1 MTIDPVR
8 MDEARPREVW
18 SVHAFAQHHRLHRMD
33 ESRLKML
40 LGPYARMRDTAPHI
54 FRLVREPIGLPAVL

>member
-18 SVHAFAQHHRLHRMD
+18 SVHAFAQHHSLDRMD

-40 LGPYARMRDTAPHI
+40 LGAYAQMRDLLATQRHI
-54 FRLVREPIGLPAVL
+54 SSGW